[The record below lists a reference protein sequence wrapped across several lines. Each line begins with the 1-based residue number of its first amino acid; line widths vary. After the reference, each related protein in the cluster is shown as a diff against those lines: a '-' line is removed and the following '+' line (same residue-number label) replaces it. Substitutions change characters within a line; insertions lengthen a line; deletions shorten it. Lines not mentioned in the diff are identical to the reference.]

1 VLNVENNG
9 TIPQIESAY
18 RTLSVMYQLS
28 SRTQLTKN
36 PGLPNSRSVV
46 SSNELYAR
54 SQTRVQGLNLVSART
69 IKRHHHQERQKYD
82 RQSRRAPRHAENG
95 RAAEPPLRGKGGLE
109 GGRDAEPPLLPA
121 ETRSRTSNVDRQS
134 HGADPPPYRDFD
146 HPVTNT
152 VIQRYIVSLFFVFKG
167 KVKRSKS
174 MSTICVLL

>member
-1 VLNVENNG
+1 
-9 TIPQIESAY
+9 
-18 RTLSVMYQLS
+18 MYQLS